1 MSVQK
6 TIEIVFKGNDK
17 VSSVIDTVSG
27 GFSTLGEG
35 IGDITGPLSSIT
47 DDILKL
53 DVALSALAIG
63 GLVYAYHKS
72 SEFESSLI
80 ELKKVVGDLPAVL
93 DKAKTTAIEMSDKYG
108 ESSSDILLSM
118 ANFKQAGFEVSE
130 AMLLTKNAMDLTIA
144 GNIEASQSSTLL
156 VSTLKGF
163 KAPATEAAR
172 LVDIL
177 NEVSNNYATNVEQLA
192 IGMARLSPISNQ
204 LGLTF
209 EETAGLLTPVIEV
222 FQSGSEASN
231 ALRTGLQKLLS
242 DEKPVRDA
250 LEKLGVTQKDV
261 NGMLRSG
268 KDILLDVGKAFESLD
283 QKEKLYYTTQL
294 TGIFQAAKMVEVF
307 DGLAKSTEI
316 TEVALK
322 SLGSATLEV
331 NARLE
336 SSEVAVNKFKEGFAN
351 LAIIIGDQFKLS
363 TTSAINGATEIEKVL
378 REMIEDGTFDE
389 VFKVI
394 NTFSDDLGDTLS
406 GIAQAL
412 PEAFEDVDFSGLINA
427 FIGIRGEV
435 SDIFEDLDLTKPED
449 LQKVIQ
455 FAVDSLESLVTVTQG
470 IIGPL
475 SEFIEKIVSLMDS
488 FNDLEGDTKNSA
500 GELLGWSKVLNTM
513 LGPIGSLLNGLKGIV
528 TLLNILIGLKIASSL
543 GGFTKS
549 FALTGKATSLFA
561 GKLKTLLPL
570 LGKAGLVGGAAAAG
584 FALGTLSNSLID
596 KYLPSVK
603 SAIQGTI
610 EFLDKLFDIT
620 DYHEMLELKTNI
632 LPNID
637 LLKTFKADFDEMD
650 GMIADSKINLN
661 IDDQPLYD
669 WEQKASSLVI
679 DVEVD
684 PNAVA
689 KVQADV
695 ERVYET
701 ISYMKGNE
709 KIELTFEVDP
719 ASLNSAAEVIKEKL
733 PDEKKIEVDIE
744 VEKIKA
750 QASVVQTLFEYTA
763 KVNIADIEAQ
773 AKIITS
779 LSDGMASSFQS
790 TGDVIS
796 SALGSLSGLD
806 IGGIMIIE
814 DQLKIENELRA
825 KALEQQ
831 AALNEAQIKLMDAKA
846 EAVSSGEG
854 IIKVS
859 ADGLSPE
866 LEMIMWKI
874 LEKIQIR
881 ANAEAAEFL
890 LTTP

>member
-6 TIEIVFKGNDK
+6 TIEIIFKGNDK
-17 VSSVIDTVSG
+17 VSGVIDTVSG

-35 IGDITGPLSSIT
+35 IGNITGPLSSIT

-53 DVALSALAIG
+53 DVALSALAVG
-63 GLVYAYHKS
+63 GLVYAYYKS

-93 DKAKTTAIEMSDKYG
+93 NKAKDTAIEMSDKYG

-118 ANFKQAGFEVSE
+118 ANFKQAGFEVEE

-172 LVDIL
+172 IVDIL

-192 IGMARLSPISNQ
+192 IGMARLSPISKQ
-204 LGLTF
+204 IGLSF

-242 DEKPVRDA
+242 DEKPVQKA
-250 LEKLGVTQKDV
+250 LEQLGVAQKDV
-261 NGMLRSG
+261 NGTLRSG
-268 KDILLDVGKAFESLD
+268 KDILIDVGEAFKSLN
-283 QKEKLYYTTQL
+283 KNEKLFYTTQL

-307 DGLAKSTEI
+307 DGLSKSTEI

-331 NARLE
+331 NARLA

-351 LAIIIGDQFKLS
+351 LAIIIGDQFKMS

-378 REMIEDGTFDE
+378 REMIGAGTFDE

-394 NTFSDDLGDTLS
+394 NTFSNDLGEMLF

-427 FIGIRGEV
+427 FLSIRGEV
-435 SDIFEDLDLTKPED
+435 ADIFKDLDLTKPED

-475 SEFIEKIVSLMDS
+475 STFIEKIIEFV
-488 FNDLEGDTKNSA
+488 EWTNSA
-500 GELLGWSKVLNTM
+500 DKSSKEFTGSLLGWAKVINTA
-513 LGPIGSLLNGLKGIV
+513 LGPIGSLLKGLSGMA
-528 TLLNILIGLKIASSL
+528 TLLNILIGIKIASQ
-543 GGFTKS
+543 FKTFATS
-549 FALTGKATSLFA
+549 FALTGKAASLFA
-561 GKLKTLLPL
+561 GKIKGLLPL
-570 LGKAGLVGGAAAAG
+570 LGKAGLVGASAAAG
-584 FALGTLSNSLID
+584 FALGTLANNLID
-596 KYLPSVK
+596 NYLPSVRD
-603 SAIQGTI
+603 AIQGTI
-610 EFLDKLFDIT
+610 QFLDKLFDLT
-620 DYHEMLELKTNI
+620 DFHEMLEMKTNI
-632 LPNID
+632 PINLD
-637 LLKTFKADFDEMD
+637 LLKTFKADFDEID
-650 GMIADSKINLN
+650 GMIAESKINLN

-669 WEQKASSLVI
+669 WEEKVSSLVI

-684 PNAVA
+684 PDAIA

-695 ERVYET
+695 EKVYET

-719 ASLNSAAEVIKEKL
+719 ASLNNAAEVIKEKL

-750 QASVVQTLFEYTA
+750 QADIVQTLFEYTA

-779 LSDGMASSFQS
+779 LSDGMASSFES

-825 KALEQQ
+825 EALEQQ
-831 AALNEAQIKLMDAKA
+831 KALNEAQIKLMDAKA
-846 EAVSSGEG
+846 EAVADGEG

-859 ADGLSPE
+859 ADGLEPE

-881 ANAEAAEFL
+881 ASAEATEFL